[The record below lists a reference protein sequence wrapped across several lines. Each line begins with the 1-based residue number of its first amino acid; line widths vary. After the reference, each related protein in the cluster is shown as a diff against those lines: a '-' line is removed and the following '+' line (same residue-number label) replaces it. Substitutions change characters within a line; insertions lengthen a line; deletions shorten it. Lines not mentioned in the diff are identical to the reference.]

1 MQQQAC
7 DTNDDTGEASDLG
20 SSFDQVCIVVRW
32 GKTMQGHSGGDLMF
46 ALMSIG
52 LTHPRA

>member
-1 MQQQAC
+1 MQQAC

-32 GKTMQGHSGGDLMF
+32 GKTMQGHSGGDLIF

-52 LTHPRA
+52 FTHPRA